1 MGGFGTWISFI
12 LFLTVGLLTVQQYKL
27 LAIAA
32 VIIILR
38 CIFRVV
44 EFAQGHG
51 GYLASHEVYMY
62 VFDTLPMFAVQVL
75 FHVVRA
81 DDVFGTNH
89 RAAKKLDSEI
99 IGLYERT

>member
-1 MGGFGTWISFI
+1 
-12 LFLTVGLLTVQQYKL
+12 
-27 LAIAA
+27 

-38 CIFRVV
+38 CIFRVI

-51 GYLASHEVYMY
+51 GYLASHEAYMY